1 VIFIHD
7 VNILH
12 NSISSQEKYFKYN
25 EMFSIFKNSCYLCFC
40 EQYVIQLFYVVASK
54 ATILKVC
61 AEPLGLIARE
71 RHFAELIKE

>member
-1 VIFIHD
+1 
-7 VNILH
+7 
-12 NSISSQEKYFKYN
+12 
-25 EMFSIFKNSCYLCFC
+25 MFSIFKNSCYLCFC